1 MCLICHVE
9 KNMFY
14 FFKIKQKNSRKFGK
28 MLTVVKSE
36 WLVRWCLHLQYSFVS
51 LYLKLKINFKIKRGL
66 VSAGAHF
73 FTFLWE
79 TSDVS
84 LF

>member
-1 MCLICHVE
+1 MEYICLICHVE

-14 FFKIKQKNSRKFGK
+14 FFKIKQKNSRKFGNHS
-28 MLTVVKSE
+28 VVKSE
-36 WLVRWCLHLQYSFVS
+36 WLVHRCLQYSFVP
-51 LYLKLKINFKIKRGL
+51 LYLKLKINFKIKRGPA
-66 VSAGAHF
+66 SAGAHF

-79 TSDVS
+79 TSDVF

>member
-1 MCLICHVE
+1 MEYICLICHVE

-14 FFKIKQKNSRKFGK
+14 FFKIKQKNSKKFGK

-36 WLVRWCLHLQYSFVS
+36 WLVHRCLQYSFVS
-51 LYLKLKINFKIKRGL
+51 FYLKLKINFKIKRGL

-73 FTFLWE
+73 FHVF
-79 TSDVS
+79 VGN
-84 LF
+84 